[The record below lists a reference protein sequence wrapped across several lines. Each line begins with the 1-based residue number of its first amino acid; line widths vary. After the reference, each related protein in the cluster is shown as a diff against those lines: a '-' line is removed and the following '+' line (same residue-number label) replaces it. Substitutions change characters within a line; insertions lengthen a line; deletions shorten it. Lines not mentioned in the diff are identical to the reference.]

1 MSDPVLP
8 GLLKRL
14 LPAQIHG
21 DISKDCERLG
31 ELIQHKLGTL
41 GLVAD
46 SPVLTQYD
54 QWGKRIDRLQT
65 SEGWRE
71 LKAVCQKEGVPAIF
85 YEHQYGQHT
94 RTYGFVKAFLLMG
107 HTYTAFCP
115 LSMTDG
121 CAQTLERLGTDEM
134 KKDILP
140 RLVSRDPTNAFTA
153 GQWMTERPGGSDVS
167 RTETYA
173 TITDRS
179 DKYGQIYQLNG
190 FKWFSSA
197 TDSEVA
203 VALARTGDAN
213 NGSRTL
219 SLFLVPL
226 RKPLFPQTGD
236 AAPSSTSNGIKVH
249 RLKGKIGTHTL
260 PTAELS
266 IENAESYLLGTLNE
280 GVKNILPV
288 LNITRVY
295 SAISSVG
302 HLRRCIAI
310 STAYS
315 RVRAVEGGRTLLM
328 DSALHVEELSKMHIT
343 YRALVHFVFGVAH
356 LMGKVYERGG
366 QGSGEDARRLRMM
379 TAIVKAFCAEL
390 TAPAI
395 EQAMCAMGGAGYMEE
410 NHIGRLLRDAL
421 VERIWEGTTS
431 VLGLELARAAQDGPT
446 LASLVSWAKF
456 SLQATPSSL
465 ATSLREPLAHLERA
479 ISLHN
484 LFASQPSPFLL
495 RPLLML
501 TGYMSSAFYLLEHAI
516 WSEDATDIAVFQR
529 WVTEGGLVGAI
540 ADVEA
545 AAKRAP
551 ERGDENAGIV
561 YGPRLAIS
569 KL

>member
-1 MSDPVLP
+1 
-8 GLLKRL
+8 
-14 LPAQIHG
+14 
-21 DISKDCERLG
+21 
-31 ELIQHKLGTL
+31 
-41 GLVAD
+41 
-46 SPVLTQYD
+46 
-54 QWGKRIDRLQT
+54 
-65 SEGWRE
+65 
-71 LKAVCQKEGVPAIF
+71 
-85 YEHQYGQHT
+85 
-94 RTYGFVKAFLLMG
+94 
-107 HTYTAFCP
+107 
-115 LSMTDG
+115 
-121 CAQTLERLGTDEM
+121 M
-134 KKDILP
+134 KKEILP
-140 RLVSRDPTNAFTA
+140 RLVSREPTNAFTA

-167 RTETYA
+167 RTETHA

-179 DKYGQIYQLNG
+179 DIFGQIYQLNG

-203 VALARTGDAN
+203 VALARTGDAKS
-213 NGSRTL
+213 GSRTL

-226 RKPLFPQTGD
+226 RKPLFTQTSD

-249 RLKGKIGTHTL
+249 RLKDKIGTHTL

-266 IENAESYLLGTLNE
+266 IENAEGYLLGTLNE

-315 RVRAVEGGRTLLM
+315 RVRFVEGGRTLLM
-328 DSALHVEELSKMHIT
+328 DSALHVEELARMHIT

-356 LMGKVYERGG
+356 LMGKVDASAGG
-366 QGSGEDARRLRMM
+366 QGSVQDARRLRMM

-410 NHIGRLLRDAL
+410 NHIGRLLRDVL
-421 VERIWEGTTS
+421 VERIWEGTTT
-431 VLGLELARAAQDGPT
+431 VLALELARAAQDEPT
-446 LASLVSWAKF
+446 LASLISWAKS
-456 SLQATPSSL
+456 SLQATPPTLASSL
-465 ATSLREPLAHLERA
+465 QEPLAKLERA
-479 ISLHN
+479 ISLHS

-501 TGYMSSAFYLLEHAI
+501 TGYMSSGLYLLEHAV
-516 WSEDATDIAVFQR
+516 WSQEATDIAVFQR
-529 WVTEGGLVGAI
+529 WVTEGGLVGVI

-551 ERGDENAGIV
+551 ERGDENSGIV
-561 YGPRLAIS
+561 YGPRLASS